1 MPNPSELARQDEE
14 KRPLPKA
21 EKFDITI
28 DFGPH
33 QAKLSIDADT
43 LGGLN
48 TSEGG
53 KIARAVGEE
62 IEPHIIAMLAAEE
75 RNHG

>member
-1 MPNPSELARQDEE
+1 MPNPSELERQAQE

-33 QAKLSIDADT
+33 QTKLSIDAAT
-43 LGGLN
+43 IGGLN
-48 TSEGG
+48 TSKGG

-62 IEPHIIAMLAAEE
+62 IEPHIIAMLEAEE
-75 RNHG
+75 RNHD

>member
-1 MPNPSELARQDEE
+1 MPNPSEIERQDQER
-14 KRPLPKA
+14 RPLPKA

-33 QAKLSIDADT
+33 QAKILLDGAT

-53 KIARAVGEE
+53 KIARAVGDE

-75 RNHG
+75 RNHA

>member
-1 MPNPSELARQDEE
+1 MPNASELARRDEE

-21 EKFDITI
+21 ETFEITI

-33 QAKLSIDADT
+33 QAKLSIDGAT
-43 LGGLN
+43 IGGLN
-48 TSEGG
+48 TTEGG

-62 IEPHIIAMLAAEE
+62 IEPHIIAMLKAEE
-75 RNHG
+75 RNHE